1 MKLIFFLFLLT
12 TLAAV
17 NSASESDARVN
28 VYCTYT
34 SCDFTVYI
42 TNGTFKGRFNSIGS
56 GRAHY
61 WGKLDATSVVET
73 KTATHFNFDLSFY
86 DVRIDF
92 RDRTEQIV
100 GVLTASTSVAPPF
113 SGTGTVYGEWM

>member
-28 VYCTYT
+28 VDCTYT

-56 GRAHY
+56 GNAQY
-61 WGKLDATSVVET
+61 WDNWELESW
-73 KTATHFNFDLSFY
+73 Y
-86 DVRIDF
+86 
-92 RDRTEQIV
+92 
-100 GVLTASTSVAPPF
+100 
-113 SGTGTVYGEWM
+113 